1 MGKFAAKCFF
11 ISLVLFFG
19 VLLGMQSAN
28 NGLQKMKGYQDP
40 ALKGAF
46 ELKENRNKKLEASI
60 LGNTINS
67 QDLEGKQ
74 KKLEQ
79 IKTFNPLSE
88 TGRKLTS
95 VIETSLN
102 KAVDSI
108 SSIISK
114 MIGGRHK

>member
-1 MGKFAAKCFF
+1 MAKFTGKCFL

-40 ALKGAF
+40 SLRGAF
-46 ELKENRNKKLEASI
+46 EMKENRKKELEASI
-60 LGNTINS
+60 LGNTITS

-79 IKTFNPLSE
+79 MKTFNPLSE
-88 TGRKLTS
+88 TGRKLS
-95 VIETSLN
+95 SLIENSLN
-102 KAVDSI
+102 KAADSI
-108 SSIISK
+108 SSVISK
-114 MIGGRHK
+114 MIGERNK